1 MDVDAVLVLMA
12 AAGGFDLPFAPVT
25 IARKQH
31 SPGRG
36 SATGATSN
44 SGPRRDSALSSAAVG
59 ASAPGTNHDRTIA
72 AAATPG
78 RSLLAADVPT
88 ASSTLVSASGAGA
101 EGPTVAPPTS
111 NPLPLAAAA
120 SVPLSAPSSGPDA
133 ALPLEATS
141 GLIDGGLAPTHGIPS
156 LSDVGFPSHHPDE
169 QQPGQAMLDPQ
180 TVQAQFEALIKS
192 QLGPSAQGAS
202 LSEIAAAAAA
212 MLSPNADPSSRTTGE
227 VFASDAA
234 SAGGKALDPDAPAPQ
249 HDAQDGPA
257 QDSLISADKAVQPPP
272 VAEPDVHPASRGTK
286 RPRLDDDAESK
297 SQRLQ
302 LDEDATTRL
311 LRELEAVANGFTAS
325 APAAGSPVP
334 ALASEPAATGS
345 TLAPTSQHPQVDAV
359 VAADGT
365 STTAS
370 APAAAT
376 GSPSVP
382 QSFQN
387 TFAQYQYPQDHHL
400 AFRGVVRASSAEERR
415 HPSSS
420 HGSGTPTDAADG
432 HGGSSTGMTREEEE
446 RAADALIQDIDAVEA
461 ATSAPVS
468 GEAESASATAPAPAP
483 GDTDAPPVSAGEEPQ
498 KEVVASAAEST
509 SISEELAVLTRV
521 AAAFIGDGNPLNG
534 DEESQRALAEA
545 VKRLSAQ
552 HEQVVQQAAE
562 AAAAAASRAAA
573 AAEASKSNGTRAGAT
588 SAATPSIATNG
599 ASPNAGESGRSPS
612 ARGSGKVPVKRFQC
626 PKCERAFARAFN
638 LNTHLATHDP
648 DPNRSKPYPC
658 PYPSCRSEGGRSFSR
673 KHDLQRHV
681 ASVHEFEPEPGIKGD
696 PGEIRGDTGGLASLG
711 LGTPGKKFRCEAC
724 GRSFVRRDAC
734 NRHQCAERQGSR
746 EADGSAGPEGSAS
759 PAPRSSSVPGPGST
773 PASAPPSVSASMP
786 APGPAPGGSSVTP
799 AAPSSTSRAQPRQS
813 PKSATT
819 LLGGNL
825 VSLYHSGPARDS
837 ATRSTQAASKPPSSA
852 ASSAAQRQQPGGATG
867 STRPAPHAAVT
878 GAHAAYS
885 VRTMPAPRPILP
897 KEPSQPSPHAAS
909 AAAIA
914 PGKPAEAASATVPSV
929 PRRPSPAPLA
939 APSSEAV
946 PAPDPGATAP
956 PRDAQTDDESDLDQ
970 GFSQEVQDIGRR
982 LLAQARAQDRR
993 QSSHQKQAS
1002 LTQRPMENQQQ
1013 SQQSQQSQ
1021 PLAAP
1026 RISDRLRSLRNLS
1039 RNLETRRRLG
1049 PYFSLSLS
1057 LSLCSFLLHLPPSLN
1072 LDPSLWC
1079 SRRGSSRTLRVQS
1092 QPMVQQAQ
1100 QPILP
1105 PSPPPPPQQQQQQ
1118 PAPPPTST
1126 ETSASAIDASGGSSL
1141 VPQNT
1146 LKLGTA

>member
-1 MDVDAVLVLMA
+1 
-12 AAGGFDLPFAPVT
+12 
-25 IARKQH
+25 
-31 SPGRG
+31 
-36 SATGATSN
+36 
-44 SGPRRDSALSSAAVG
+44 
-59 ASAPGTNHDRTIA
+59 
-72 AAATPG
+72 
-78 RSLLAADVPT
+78 
-88 ASSTLVSASGAGA
+88 
-101 EGPTVAPPTS
+101 
-111 NPLPLAAAA
+111 
-120 SVPLSAPSSGPDA
+120 
-133 ALPLEATS
+133 
-141 GLIDGGLAPTHGIPS
+141 
-156 LSDVGFPSHHPDE
+156 
-169 QQPGQAMLDPQ
+169 MLDPQ

-1021 PLAAP
+1021 PLAASTSP
-1026 RISDRLRSLRNLS
+1026 VTS
-1039 RNLETRRRLG
+1039 
-1049 PYFSLSLS
+1049 
-1057 LSLCSFLLHLPPSLN
+1057 
-1072 LDPSLWC
+1072 
-1079 SRRGSSRTLRVQS
+1079 VQS
-1092 QPMVQQAQ
+1092 QAPPPPQQQPGQAQAQVATLPQAENQRPAEVPAQPQSQPRDAAETRPILQPQPQPQPVQLPPAPSTQPQSRPEPVVQPQGQQSDTARPIATDGVGVGVGGSDAPAPPATQAAPPTTTSVAASADSAPALSVGSANREPATSQVSLSPPVMQVQQAQ